1 MKRLMKKI
9 NFAIIGA
16 MMAVPAMGAPGG
28 TNDAICKLM
37 EQFAGVFSTL
47 RLLAFIG
54 AGFIIAGW
62 AWGWISSGKGVDIKD
77 VKDKGIGM
85 LVGFIVLF
93 SIGAILSAFMAMA
106 GEGGSLGCVGTM
118 W

>member
-1 MKRLMKKI
+1 MKKMIKKI
-9 NFAIIGA
+9 NLAIIG
-16 MMAVPAMGAPGG
+16 MMVAGPAMAAGS
-28 TNDAICKLM
+28 NDAICKLM
-37 EQFAGVFSTL
+37 EQFADVFSTL

-54 AGFIIAGW
+54 AGFVIAGW
-62 AWGWISSGKGVDIKD
+62 AWGWISSGKGVEIKD